1 MVLSAVLP
9 EQVEQVGFYLRKIFR
24 CLDRD
29 LAFLL
34 PQEGLTL
41 PQMIVLRQV
50 QVQNDTTLAELTEKL
65 QWAASTLSGII
76 KRLERDGFLRRQP
89 DPTDLRVY
97 RLQITDKA
105 KVVLKKTC
113 AAYSDHLACIL
124 LHFSVEDITVLLSS
138 LQTLW
143 QAVQREQPRRN

>member
-34 PQEGLTL
+34 SQEGLTL

-50 QVQNDTTLAELTEKL
+50 QVQNDTTLAELTENCNGQPVRYQGLSSAWNVTAFFGDSRTLPIYAFIVCKL
-65 QWAASTLSGII
+65 QTKPKS
-76 KRLERDGFLRRQP
+76 
-89 DPTDLRVY
+89 
-97 RLQITDKA
+97 
-105 KVVLKKTC
+105 C
-113 AAYSDHLACIL
+113 
-124 LHFSVEDITVLLSS
+124 
-138 LQTLW
+138 
-143 QAVQREQPRRN
+143 